1 MLLYYLLERQVN
13 HATGN
18 LVESIDVAMAYSELL
33 SNETSRLY
41 PSLINTMLRD
51 VRLRTDQAEQLK
63 KADNL
68 SKLDRIRLNVARGY
82 RRADT
87 HQIIKEVYM
96 GSHPLAEFD
105 ASS

>member
-51 VRLRTDQAEQLK
+51 VRLRTD
-63 KADNL
+63 
-68 SKLDRIRLNVARGY
+68 
-82 RRADT
+82 
-87 HQIIKEVYM
+87 
-96 GSHPLAEFD
+96 
-105 ASS
+105 